1 MPVIWVP
8 PALRDL
14 TGGQE
19 QVTVPG
25 ATVREAIAALEELYP
40 GVQERLLQDGQL
52 LPGIAVAVDG
62 VVTQQRLRCP
72 LREDSEVHF
81 LPALSGG

>member
-1 MPVIWVP
+1 MPVIFVP
-8 PALRDL
+8 PSLRDL

-25 ATVREAIAALEELYP
+25 STVREALASLEERCP
-40 GVQERLLQDGQL
+40 GVQDRLMEYGRLR
-52 LPGIAVAVDG
+52 PGIAVAVDG
-62 VVTQQRLRCP
+62 VVTRQRLRCA
-72 LREDSEVHF
+72 LSEGSEVHF

>member
-1 MPVIWVP
+1 MPVIFVP
-8 PALRDL
+8 PSLRDL

-25 ATVREAIAALEELYP
+25 ATVREALAALEERCP
-40 GVQERLLQDGQL
+40 GVQERLMEDGQL
-52 LPGIAVAVDG
+52 RPGITVAVDG
-62 VVTQQRLRCP
+62 VVTRQRLRCP
-72 LREDSEVHF
+72 LEETSEVHF